1 MKKIIISIA
10 LSLLMIGN
18 TKVYFEDNNISS
30 FFNEKNSQICVEFLN
45 KFNVLFSKNSIDF
58 FID

>member
-10 LSLLMIGN
+10 LLLLMIGN

>member
-1 MKKIIISIA
+1 MKKIIISII
-10 LSLLMIGN
+10 LLTTIAN
-18 TKVYFEDNNISS
+18 TRVYLEDNNISS
-30 FFNEKNSQICVEFLN
+30 FFNEKNSQICVEFMK

>member
-10 LSLLMIGN
+10 LLLMIGAN

-30 FFNEKNSQICVEFLN
+30 FFNEKNSQICIELME
-45 KFNVLFSKNSIDF
+45 KFNILLSRNSIDF

>member
-1 MKKIIISIA
+1 MKKFIVSIMI
-10 LSLLMIGN
+10 LLLIAN

-30 FFNEKNSQICVEFLN
+30 FFNEKNSQICVEFMK

>member
-10 LSLLMIGN
+10 LLLMIGN

-30 FFNEKNSQICVEFLN
+30 FFNEKNSQICIELME
-45 KFNVLFSKNSIDF
+45 KFNILLSKNSIDF

>member
-1 MKKIIISIA
+1 MKKFIVSIMI
-10 LSLLMIGN
+10 LLLIGN
-18 TKVYFEDNNISS
+18 TRVYLEDNNISS
-30 FFNEKNSQICVEFLN
+30 FFNEKNSQICVEFMK

>member
-10 LSLLMIGN
+10 LLLMIGN

>member
-10 LSLLMIGN
+10 LLLMIGN

-45 KFNVLFSKNSIDF
+45 KFNVLLSKNSIDF

>member
-1 MKKIIISIA
+1 MKKIIISII
-10 LSLLMIGN
+10 LLLMIGN

-45 KFNVLFSKNSIDF
+45 KFNVLLSKNSIDF

>member
-1 MKKIIISIA
+1 MKKFIISMILLTTIA
-10 LSLLMIGN
+10 N
-18 TKVYFEDNNISS
+18 TRVYLEDNNISS
-30 FFNEKNSQICVEFLN
+30 FFDEKNSQICVEFMK

>member
-1 MKKIIISIA
+1 MKKFIVSIMI
-10 LSLLMIGN
+10 LLLIAN
-18 TKVYFEDNNISS
+18 TRVYLEDNNIKS
-30 FFNEKNSQICVEFLN
+30 FFDEKNSQICVEFMK

>member
-1 MKKIIISIA
+1 MKKFIISMILLTTIA
-10 LSLLMIGN
+10 N

-30 FFNEKNSQICVEFLN
+30 FFNEKNSQICVEFMK

>member
-1 MKKIIISIA
+1 MKKIIISIT
-10 LSLLMIGN
+10 LLLMIGAN

>member
-1 MKKIIISIA
+1 MKKIINII
-10 LSLLMIGN
+10 LLLTIVVN
-18 TKVYFEDNNISS
+18 TKVYFEDYNIQS
-30 FFNEKNSQICVEFLN
+30 FFNEKNSQIDIEFFH

>member
-10 LSLLMIGN
+10 LLLMIGN

-30 FFNEKNSQICVEFLN
+30 FFNEKNSQICIEFLN

>member
-1 MKKIIISIA
+1 MKKIIISIM
-10 LSLLMIGN
+10 LLTTIAN
-18 TKVYFEDNNISS
+18 TKVYFEDYNIES
-30 FFNEKNSQICVEFLN
+30 FFNEKNSQICVEFMK

>member
-1 MKKIIISIA
+1 MKKIIISII
-10 LSLLMIGN
+10 LLTTIAN

-30 FFNEKNSQICVEFLN
+30 FFNEKNSQICVEFMK
-45 KFNVLFSKNSIDF
+45 KFNILFSKNSIDF

>member
-10 LSLLMIGN
+10 LLLMIGN

-30 FFNEKNSQICVEFLN
+30 FFNEKNSQICVEFFNKLN
-45 KFNVLFSKNSIDF
+45 ILFSKNSIDF

>member
-1 MKKIIISIA
+1 MKKIMSIII
-10 LSLLMIGN
+10 LLLITVN

-30 FFNEKNSQICVEFLN
+30 FFNEKNSQICIELME
-45 KFNVLFSKNSIDF
+45 KFNILLSKNSIDF

>member
-10 LSLLMIGN
+10 LLLMIGAN
-18 TKVYFEDNNISS
+18 TKVYLEDNNISS
-30 FFNEKNSQICVEFLN
+30 FFNEKNSQICVEFFHN
-45 KFNVLFSKNSIDF
+45 FNVLLSRNSIDF

>member
-1 MKKIIISIA
+1 MKKIIISIM
-10 LSLLMIGN
+10 LLTTIAN

-30 FFNEKNSQICVEFLN
+30 FFNEKNSQICVEFMK

>member
-10 LSLLMIGN
+10 LLLMIGN

-45 KFNVLFSKNSIDF
+45 KFNILLSRNSIDF